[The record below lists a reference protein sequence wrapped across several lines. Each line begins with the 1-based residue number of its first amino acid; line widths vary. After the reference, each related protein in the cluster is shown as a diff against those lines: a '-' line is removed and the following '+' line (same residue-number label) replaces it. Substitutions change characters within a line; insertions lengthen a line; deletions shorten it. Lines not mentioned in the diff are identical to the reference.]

1 MQISLSSCFSPEFHF
16 EASDKPPRPQK
27 TPGTGRRG
35 RGAPG
40 GAPTAPPGRF
50 PPEGKEVFNAFVED
64 GRDRWHG
71 PGAESSVLKR
81 YQLRLSRNRK
91 RRGGKTPPRP
101 VFYVNP
107 NQNPPQGLPGLRRV
121 PCRLSSDLCI
131 GALVKRLR
139 LPSCLLRAGPNGCF
153 LLRRRAPANT
163 AAGAVPD
170 SNRFP
175 LRAPGERGM
184 RLYAI

>member
-1 MQISLSSCFSPEFHF
+1 MKRLINCPGLQPPAQAAGEGRARRSPLL
-16 EASDKPPRPQK
+16 PRRAAFLLK
-27 TPGTGRRG
+27 GRRS
-35 RGAPG
+35 
-40 GAPTAPPGRF
+40 
-50 PPEGKEVFNAFVED
+50 NAFGED
-64 GRDRWHG
+64 GRGRWHG
-71 PGAESSVLKR
+71 PGAESSALKR

-107 NQNPPQGLPGLRRV
+107 NQNPPRGLPGLRRV
-121 PCRLSSDLCI
+121 LCRLSSDLCI

-184 RLYAI
+184 RLHAI